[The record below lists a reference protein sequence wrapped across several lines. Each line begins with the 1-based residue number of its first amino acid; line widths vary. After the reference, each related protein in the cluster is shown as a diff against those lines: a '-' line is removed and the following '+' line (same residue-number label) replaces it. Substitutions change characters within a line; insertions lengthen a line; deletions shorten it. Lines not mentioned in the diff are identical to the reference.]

1 MDHENHD
8 KLFSLTS
15 HLPHFVAYSLM
26 KVLHDNNIDIS
37 TYAGGGLKEFIRL
50 SQSSPEMWGDIFQ
63 SNAHLNKHIDE
74 LVEKLIELKEL
85 SSSKDD
91 FALKEY
97 LSQF

>member
-1 MDHENHD
+1 
-8 KLFSLTS
+8 
-15 HLPHFVAYSLM
+15 M

-37 TYAGGGLKEFIRL
+37 AYAGGGLKEFIRL

-85 SSSKDD
+85 SSSKDSS
-91 FALKEY
+91 ALKKY
-97 LSQF
+97 LSQFKE

>member
-1 MDHENHD
+1 
-8 KLFSLTS
+8 
-15 HLPHFVAYSLM
+15 M
-26 KVLHDNNIDIS
+26 KVLHDNNIDLS
-37 TYAGGGLKEFIRL
+37 AYAGGGLKEFIRL

-74 LVEKLIELKEL
+74 LVDKLIELKEL

-97 LSQF
+97 LNQFKQ

>member
-1 MDHENHD
+1 
-8 KLFSLTS
+8 
-15 HLPHFVAYSLM
+15 M

-37 TYAGGGLKEFIRL
+37 AYAGGGLKEFIRL

-85 SSSKDD
+85 SSSKDSSP
-91 FALKEY
+91 LKKY
-97 LSQF
+97 LSQFKE

>member
-1 MDHENHD
+1 
-8 KLFSLTS
+8 
-15 HLPHFVAYSLM
+15 
-26 KVLHDNNIDIS
+26 
-37 TYAGGGLKEFIRL
+37 L

-85 SSSKDD
+85 SSSKDG

-97 LSQF
+97 LNQFKQ